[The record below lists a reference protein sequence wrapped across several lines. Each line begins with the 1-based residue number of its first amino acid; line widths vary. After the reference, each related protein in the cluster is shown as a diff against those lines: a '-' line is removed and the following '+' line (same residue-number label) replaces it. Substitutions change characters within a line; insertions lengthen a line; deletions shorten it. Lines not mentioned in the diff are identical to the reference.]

1 MENRLLIPRNHIT
14 VKSVFSSNAPM
25 PQTKEVACSNLQKL
39 RRRKSDESDNL
50 GTIIVS
56 ENGARRNVDDDI
68 SSWRIEGG

>member
-1 MENRLLIPRNHIT
+1 
-14 VKSVFSSNAPM
+14 M
-25 PQTKEVACSNLQKL
+25 PQTKEVAHSNLQKL

-56 ENGARRNVDDDI
+56 ENGARRNVGGDI